1 MLVALQKGE
10 NMNIRKRY
18 FRRPVSAAVWL
29 VLLTAASLL
38 LSIGASLLHSARQ
51 MQRQLEEDHTTIAAV
66 KSQPMTEIEP
76 GVWTQPENRLIPK
89 DAEFLLGLDC
99 VEGIDF
105 RTVTTAYSPRFAPD
119 IGMKQLVAVW
129 GQDYLLPRAAENYN
143 DVILAG
149 TIVKCLHEKPMLSD
163 FFQWETYH
171 YLVEVEQVLAAH
183 DAFGELPQRI
193 EVEVTCYGAEGQ
205 PFEEKLLDRCLS
217 VGDRIV
223 FSGSYDP
230 QLSFRSHG
238 EVEGDPTDFVST
250 PTVRANGQY
259 QMLFDPDRGEL
270 SYYPLAAF
278 YGDYRVEVKPVA
290 PAMAKLDGSVEDF
303 FAAPENEFWR
313 SELVDWNIRQHSV
326 VMMGTSCME
335 SMYGLVSG
343 EVTLAEGRL
352 FSQEEYD
359 AGARVCVLPE
369 TLALRSGLSVGDMLP
384 ISQYSFRQAGTT
396 YEPIYDTGTNEQ
408 MNNPCPHYY
417 NAAEGDVFLTQD
429 EEFTVV
435 GIVRMTDVWSEG
447 AYAFTGNTVFAP
459 QKALTGAVGGVDRDK
474 ADAESW
480 YGCELTYGVY
490 SSVLLKNGTME
501 EFLAALEDT
510 SLEGRLITL
519 DTGYA
524 AAKENLDKL
533 VDGTNRLVLLIAAG
547 WVLLMLLYV
556 LLYQSVQRRD
566 LGMMRSVGATRGQT
580 RRYLFF
586 SGLVLAA
593 VAIALG
599 VALSAVLAEHMQG
612 KLLTLALNDQTVD
625 PAAMAQMI
633 ESGVLPFG
641 GLLAVALVQTGV
653 LGVLLWLHAALL
665 SHRKPRKLMGV

>member
-1 MLVALQKGE
+1 
-10 NMNIRKRY
+10 MNIRKRY

-29 VLLTAASLL
+29 ALLTAASLL
-38 LSIGASLLHSARQ
+38 LSIGASLLHSAWQ
-51 MQRQLEEDHTTIAAV
+51 MQRQLEEGHTTIAAV

-76 GVWTQPENRLIPK
+76 GVWTQPENRLFRE

-99 VEGIDF
+99 VEDIDF

-119 IGMKQLVAVW
+119 IGLKQLAAVW
-129 GQDYLLPRAAENYN
+129 GQDYLLPRAAQNYN

-149 TIVKCLHEKPMLSD
+149 TIVKCLHEKPMSSD
-163 FFQWETYH
+163 YFQWETYH

-205 PFEEKLLDRCLS
+205 PFEEKLLDRYFS

-230 QLSFRSHG
+230 QLAFRSQG
-238 EVEGDPTDFVST
+238 EVEADPTDFVST
-250 PTVRANGQY
+250 PMVRSNGQY
-259 QMLFDPDRGEL
+259 HMLFDPDRGEL

-278 YGDYRVEVKPVA
+278 YGDYSVEAKPVA

-303 FAAPENEFWR
+303 FAAPENALWR
-313 SELVDWNIRQHSV
+313 SELADWNIRQHSV
-326 VMMGTSCME
+326 VMMGTSRME

-359 AGARVCVLPE
+359 AGARVCVIPE
-369 TLALRSGLSVGDMLP
+369 TLALRSGLSVGDTLP
-384 ISQYSFRQAGTT
+384 ISQYPFRQAGAI
-396 YEPIYDTGTNEQ
+396 YEPIYDSDMNGQ
-408 MNNPCPHYY
+408 MNDPCPHYY
-417 NAAEGDVFLTQD
+417 NAAGGDAFLTQD

-447 AYAFTGNTVFAP
+447 PYAFTGNTVFAP
-459 QKALTGAVGGVDRDK
+459 QKALTGAVGGVDRGKTDT
-474 ADAESW
+474 ESW

-566 LGMMRSVGATRGQT
+566 LGTMRSVGATRGQT

-599 VALSAVLAEHMQG
+599 AALSAVLAEHMQRR
-612 KLLTLALNDQTVD
+612 LLTLALNDQTVD
-625 PAAMAQMI
+625 PAAMAQMV
-633 ESGVLPFG
+633 ESGALPFG
-641 GLLAVALVQTGV
+641 ALVAVALLQTGV

-665 SHRKPRKLMGV
+665 SRRKPRKLMGV